1 MQRKT
6 ITRMEE
12 LVTGTSMQSQQ
23 ESADLVILTLEFLQ
37 KLMRLS
43 TDFFFPLKIF
53 NTSLKEKRL
62 IG

>member
-23 ESADLVILTLEFLQ
+23 ESADLVILILEFLQ

-43 TDFFFPLKIF
+43 TDFFFSTQDF
-53 NTSLKEKRL
+53 
-62 IG
+62 

>member
-1 MQRKT
+1 
-6 ITRMEE
+6 MEE